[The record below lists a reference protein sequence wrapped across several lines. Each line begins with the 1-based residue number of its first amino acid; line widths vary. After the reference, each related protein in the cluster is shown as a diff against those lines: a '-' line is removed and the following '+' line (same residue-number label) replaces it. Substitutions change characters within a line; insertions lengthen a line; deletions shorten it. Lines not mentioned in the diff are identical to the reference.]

1 MNIKLWIMKRI
12 KKLKENT
19 FVAKF
24 LKNFLISFLGE
35 GGASFISFISTVLL
49 ISIIG
54 NSNYGILVVAYS
66 FILIVDNVVNFQAW
80 HAMISFGS
88 DAIEKD
94 DYEAL
99 ERLIKIG
106 TIIDVVTAII
116 GLILA
121 LSTASFFSGL
131 FGWNAQTT
139 QSIYI
144 LSFIILF
151 NFTGTSVGI
160 IRLLDRFLLY
170 SVFRIVSEILKLVLI
185 VVFCL
190 VLKMGL
196 MGAAFAYALGYIFGY
211 VLFFIMFLNEI
222 RKHKLLS
229 FKRIIKCDI
238 KQDWKKVFRFTFWTS
253 LTASADI
260 PVQQFDTIFLSML
273 SYELVAVFKVYKQIG
288 QVLNKFTTPIKQAI
302 MPLFSELI
310 SKEKYH
316 ECYAYYKKMI
326 AKGNVLMAPFV
337 IILTG
342 ASLLFLHLTLDP
354 IYVNHWPVLFVYLLL
369 RGFALSFAPIHPLFI
384 ALGQVKQNFYISL
397 IANSLYIAVVW
408 LMIQF
413 IGIWAILLGLLV
425 EYLVV
430 MVIKQKVVKKVINA
444 YR

>member
-35 GGASFISFISTVLL
+35 GGASFISFISTVIL

-94 DYEAL
+94 DYGAL

-116 GLILA
+116 GLIIA

-196 MGAAFAYALGYIFGY
+196 MGAAFAYALGYVFGY

>member
-94 DYEAL
+94 DYGAL

>member
-35 GGASFISFISTVLL
+35 GGASFISFISTVIL

>member
-35 GGASFISFISTVLL
+35 GGASFISFISTVIL

-94 DYEAL
+94 DYGAL

-196 MGAAFAYALGYIFGY
+196 MGAAFAYALGYVFGY

-222 RKHKLLS
+222 RKHKSLS

-337 IILTG
+337 IVLTG

-369 RGFALSFAPIHPLFI
+369 RGFALSFAPIHPLFV

>member
-1 MNIKLWIMKRI
+1 
-12 KKLKENT
+12 
-19 FVAKF
+19 
-24 LKNFLISFLGE
+24 
-35 GGASFISFISTVLL
+35 
-49 ISIIG
+49 
-54 NSNYGILVVAYS
+54 
-66 FILIVDNVVNFQAW
+66 
-80 HAMISFGS
+80 
-88 DAIEKD
+88 
-94 DYEAL
+94 
-99 ERLIKIG
+99 
-106 TIIDVVTAII
+106 
-116 GLILA
+116 
-121 LSTASFFSGL
+121 
-131 FGWNAQTT
+131 
-139 QSIYI
+139 
-144 LSFIILF
+144 
-151 NFTGTSVGI
+151 
-160 IRLLDRFLLY
+160 
-170 SVFRIVSEILKLVLI
+170 
-185 VVFCL
+185 
-190 VLKMGL
+190 
-196 MGAAFAYALGYIFGY
+196 
-211 VLFFIMFLNEI
+211 
-222 RKHKLLS
+222 
-229 FKRIIKCDI
+229 
-238 KQDWKKVFRFTFWTS
+238 VFRFTFWTS

>member
-35 GGASFISFISTVLL
+35 GGASFISFISTVIL

-94 DYEAL
+94 DYGAL

-116 GLILA
+116 GLIIA